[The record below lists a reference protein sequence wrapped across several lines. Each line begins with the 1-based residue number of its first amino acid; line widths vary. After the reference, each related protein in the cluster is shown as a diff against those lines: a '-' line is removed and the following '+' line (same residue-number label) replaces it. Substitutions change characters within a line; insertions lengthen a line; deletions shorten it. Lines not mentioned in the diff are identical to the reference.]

1 MGHRE
6 TLENTNY
13 VIQDTTTWAG
23 AIAAA
28 HRKTNKKPGGYVIH
42 RGTVNGQRFAAV
54 ATLKTDNRKT
64 GDMVQIWFVLED
76 MHPVEAVARGIDV
89 KTICRG
95 CPFASGNGCYVN
107 VGQAPL
113 AVWRGLNRGIYPEL
127 NPFEYS
133 RIFAGR
139 KVRFGAYGNPTLLP
153 ISKVKAIAEASKGW
167 TGYFHDWRENPMAHA
182 YAAYFMASTET
193 EDSRKLANAIGFR
206 TFHVSPDKPADAIE
220 CLSDAKG
227 LTCAQCKLC
236 AGLSKGRQPSVWIN
250 PHGSKKSRAISAA
263 MERTVSR

>member
-1 MGHRE
+1 M
-6 TLENTNY
+6 
-13 VIQDTTTWAG
+13 IQDTCTTWAG